1 MGKNSK
7 NKRTTVSIKKISKK
21 EKEWLKNPTIEI
33 NMNDGE
39 LEIVG
44 NPFDKEK
51 EEKKLKKSQRKAYL
65 KAVEDGHGRLK

>member
-1 MGKNSK
+1 MSK
-7 NKRTTVSIKKISKK
+7 E
-21 EKEWLKNPTIEI
+21 EKEWLENPTIEI